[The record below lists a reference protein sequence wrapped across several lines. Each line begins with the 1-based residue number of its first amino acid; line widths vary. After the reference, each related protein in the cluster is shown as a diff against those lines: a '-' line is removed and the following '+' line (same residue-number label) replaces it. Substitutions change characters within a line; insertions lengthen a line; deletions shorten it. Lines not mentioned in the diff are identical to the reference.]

1 MRLNEKVAIITGGGS
16 GIGRAICQEFA
27 NEGATVVIVDQ
38 NGKQADT
45 IRQEIVKDRRKALAV
60 AADITDSEG
69 LRTMARTVLEHFGQ
83 IDILVNNA
91 GRRIIKPFME
101 HTESDWRHMLDVNL
115 TGHFLCTQAILP
127 TMLERGKGK
136 IINMASIAGLVG
148 RPNRVAYCTAKGG
161 MLAFTRALAVDLAGT
176 NICVNALAPSL
187 IASPLNMDFAKD
199 PSVGPQWAKEIV
211 RGRWGT
217 PEDVAKAAV
226 FLASDESDY
235 ITGEEIRIDG
245 GWLAERTRAGER

>member
-1 MRLNEKVAIITGGGS
+1 MRLKEKVAIVTGGGS
-16 GIGRAICQEFA
+16 GIGRAICVEFA
-27 NEGATVVIVDQ
+27 NEGAALAVVDR
-38 NGKQADT
+38 NGGHADAVA
-45 IRQEIVKDRRKALAV
+45 QEIGDNKGKALAIV
-60 AADITDSEG
+60 ADITQSND
-69 LRTMARTVLEHFGQ
+69 LRRMTQTVLDHFGQ

-91 GRRIIKPFME
+91 GSRIIKPFME
-101 HTESDWRHMLDVNL
+101 HTEEDWRRMLDVNL

-127 TMLERGKGK
+127 AMLDRGKGK

-187 IASPLNMDFAKD
+187 IASPLNMDFAQD

-211 RGRWGT
+211 IGRWGT
-217 PEDVAKAAV
+217 PQDVAKAAV
-226 FLASDESDY
+226 FLASDDSDY
-235 ITGEEIRIDG
+235 ITGEELRVDG